1 VETAL
6 RSLQARL
13 KLIKKLPENGLAL
26 FYGLVVREGED
37 PNHPKMLSIAI
48 EPPRPLQRSL
58 YFCGSRF
65 QTDLLKEQLE
75 DGVRYGFCI
84 VDGSGAD
91 FYIVSGNRRELVF
104 TLADPNLPKKHNKG
118 GQSAPRFGRIHDE
131 KRDAY
136 LKKVSEKINATF
148 IDPETHKVIVEAL
161 IFAGCGDVKTQL
173 AKCQELD
180 PRVASRVVR
189 CVDIQYDGDAGLSE
203 ALERSS
209 DLLSDLEYNAERKV
223 ISEFFRIMSNDVGTA
238 CFGPQDVFYAL
249 EAGAVET
256 LILYQDLPLR
266 RFTLQP
272 IGGAG
277 EVVATSRNPSAA
289 DKKPLI
295 VFADSAAKIPQ
306 LAAAYRSSSASR
318 SGSSSSTSSSM
329 PTVAYEVVEEV
340 PVLDWLVENAIK
352 LFGVGS
358 IKLVSDSS
366 AEGHQFAQGF
376 GGLCAMMR
384 YRLEQLPSMADDD
397 DDLDEHDANGSS
409 DEDDFDFDY

>member
-1 VETAL
+1 
-6 RSLQARL
+6 
-13 KLIKKLPENGLAL
+13 
-26 FYGLVVREGED
+26 
-37 PNHPKMLSIAI
+37 MLSVAI

-91 FYIVSGNRRELVF
+91 FYVVSGNRRELLF

-131 KRDAY
+131 KRDQY

-180 PRVASRVVR
+180 QRVASRVVR

-223 ISEFFRIMSNDVGTA
+223 ISEFFRVVSNDSGTA

-249 EAGAVET
+249 EAGAVDT
-256 LILYQDLPLR
+256 LILWQDLPLR

-272 IGGAG
+272 IGGSGG
-277 EVVATSRNPSAA
+277 EPIPSRSASE
-289 DKKPLI
+289 KKQLI
-295 VFADSAAKIPQ
+295 VFAESADKVPQ
-306 LAAAYRSSSASR
+306 LRHHHQSS
-318 SGSSSSTSSSM
+318 SSSSTSSSV
-329 PTVAYEVVEEV
+329 PGNTVAYEVVDEV
-340 PVLDWLVENAIK
+340 PVLDWLVENATAQY
-352 LFGVGS
+352 GVGS

-376 GGLCAMMR
+376 GGLCAMLR
-384 YRLEQLPSMADDD
+384 YRLEQMPSMADDD
-397 DDLDEHDANGSS
+397 DDTDHHDDGSS